1 MLMEAIS
8 KHLVQEY
15 CFISKLRFYTDYR
28 DWILIRLIF
37 PRKDDNKRTI
47 ITVITDMEVWHFL
60 VLLNI
65 KIWRIR
71 QALAWRYKCYLWP

>member
-15 CFISKLRFYTDYR
+15 CFISKLHFYTDYR

-47 ITVITDMEVWHFL
+47 ITGMEVFIL
-60 VLLNI
+60 PSLI
-65 KIWRIR
+65 KH
-71 QALAWRYKCYLWP
+71 